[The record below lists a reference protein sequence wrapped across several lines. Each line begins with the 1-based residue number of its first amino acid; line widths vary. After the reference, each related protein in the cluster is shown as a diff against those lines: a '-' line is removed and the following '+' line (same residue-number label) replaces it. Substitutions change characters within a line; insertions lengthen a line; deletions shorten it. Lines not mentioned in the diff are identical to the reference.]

1 MHSVNT
7 LIIIQTLYPFTHEK
21 RYMWSL
27 CQQIEIVPLGHI
39 GTPQQETRDH
49 DRHCEIVSDVK
60 REIYNTDDVNR

>member
-1 MHSVNT
+1 
-7 LIIIQTLYPFTHEK
+7 
-21 RYMWSL
+21 MWSL

-49 DRHCEIVSDVK
+49 DRHCEIISDVK